1 MLNKNFEKGITILE
15 ALVATA
21 ILGMIAMFFISSSS
35 LFLGS
40 QQTLV
45 KQNKYQQLAD
55 LIIKDVSE
63 HVKSEFNPYG
73 EVVVDQTI
81 LDTTDKEENIVF
93 LRGIDEAPKV
103 GDIFLVE
110 GVGEQFK
117 IVGEPFSPK
126 EWSDATDGN
135 PEKIYEI
142 AVKDE
147 IVKGRNEI
155 AIDKNVTFISFQKN
169 ELTCFKDI
177 IHLTLDEG
185 VDCEQD
191 IKDLVTEWKNRIKA
205 DTKITYATIEMSNE
219 GLLTVTLG
227 DEINKTVIAKKF
239 PQCAFN
245 INISETEEDAGSV
258 VFDFG
263 GNIGTVETGIMIGN
277 ENPTHHYFL
286 NKQNHK
292 QYTSDSD
299 TSAEAYA
306 GNSCASTIDS
316 SPCRQNYAY
325 LNTITVFLYKYDGTG
340 SKGVDENGKVL
351 STESA
356 TTPSYEGDVW
366 LQAALCKNDFKMPNG
381 TKWKQCDK
389 IGADD
394 PDYEKVETNELS
406 LWFIFSEANGT
417 KSAGRN
423 GSRVGKNGYGYV
435 GFRTSGLPVGARVL
449 VFDDANESCYES
461 INLDSG
467 TKYKCDGGYDWHGK
481 HDGLV
486 LHLDKKLEDINL
498 LEDVFLSLT
507 SPSYN
512 IKEWKV
518 LKSSKNDEAD
528 TWTPGCLLAE
538 NVIGS
543 AFDGGRDD
551 SCWQT
556 IESTF
561 STLKVSISDTKSDEL
576 IIEPPEDFKPE
587 NGFLR
592 IGSELIAYNTY
603 DADSGK
609 FKGLVRGLFNKVK
622 VIDINA
628 KSGSPAEPKN
638 DGIQVVCVD
647 SMETAYPDPTY
658 REKLSLY
665 NNKIYKESDDLR
677 KNIVCETGKLN
688 DDGSKQFS
696 SPSMEMGRWYSWAH
710 IDYSSDQAQIGKT
723 YRINKRFKK
732 GNFVGERD
740 HIYDG
745 GGNFSVGDIIYNE
758 LSEAASHS
766 KGDRV
771 YDGYPDIN
779 APGIYL
785 DNDNDVDK
793 KFPNEMSNYE
803 GIKDKEQLVISVPR
817 KVQLR
822 TSTAKPPSSIM
833 TCT

>member
-21 ILGMIAMFFISSSS
+21 ILGMIAMFFINSSSV
-35 LFLGS
+35 FLGS

-81 LDTTDKEENIVF
+81 TEGNKVF
-93 LRGIDEAPKV
+93 LRGIDEVPKI
-103 GDIFLVE
+103 GDIFLVQD
-110 GVGEQFK
+110 VGEQFK
-117 IVGEPFSPK
+117 IVGDSK
-126 EWSDATDGN
+126 EWSGATDGN

-142 AVKDE
+142 
-147 IVKGRNEI
+147 IVEGGITKGRNEI
-155 AIDKNVTFISFQKN
+155 AIDKNVTFIYFQKN

-177 IHLTLDEG
+177 IDLKLDDPSTLKHEG

-191 IKDLVTEWKNRIKA
+191 IKNLVTEWQNRIKA
-205 DTKITYATIEMSNE
+205 DTKIDYATIEMSNE

-227 DEINKTVIAKKF
+227 DEINNTVIAKKF

-263 GNIGTVETGIMIGN
+263 GNIGAVETGIMIGN

-286 NKQNHK
+286 NNKNHK
-292 QYTSDSD
+292 QYTDGSTLEVYS
-299 TSAEAYA
+299 
-306 GNSCASTIDS
+306 GNSCASTISS

-325 LNTITVFLYKYDGTG
+325 LNTITVFLYQYDGTG
-340 SKGVDENGKVL
+340 STG

-366 LQAALCKNDFKMPNG
+366 LQASLCKNTFKMPNG
-381 TKWKQCDK
+381 ETWKQCDK
-389 IGADD
+389 IGADN

-406 LWFIFSEANGT
+406 LWFIFSEAAGK
-417 KSAGRN
+417 KSEGRN
-423 GSRVGKNGYGYV
+423 GGRTSQNGHGYL

-449 VFDDANESCYES
+449 VFDDASESCYES
-461 INLDSG
+461 IEQDAG
-467 TKYKCDGGYDWHGK
+467 TKYKCDGGYDWNGK

-486 LHLDKKLEDINL
+486 LHLDKKVEDINL

-518 LKSSKNDEAD
+518 LKSSKNDEDD

-561 STLKVSISDTKSDEL
+561 STLKETISDTKYDEL
-576 IIEPPEDFKPE
+576 IIEPPYEDFKPE

-592 IGSELIAYNTY
+592 IGSELIAYDTY

-622 VIDINA
+622 VMDDDVD
-628 KSGSPAEPKN
+628 GFKN
-638 DGIQVVCVD
+638 KGIQVGCVD
-647 SMETAYPDPTY
+647 KKKVDDSSEAYNFITMETAYPVQKY

-665 NNKIYKESDDLR
+665 NDLKYKELVDLR
-677 KNIVCETGKLN
+677 LTNVCESDKLSGGGK
-688 DDGSKQFS
+688 QYS
-696 SPSMEMGRWYSWAH
+696 SPNMEMGRWYSWAH
-710 IDYSSDQAQIGKT
+710 NETKGQT
-723 YRINKRFKK
+723 YTLIQRVKN
-732 GNFVGERD
+732 NFVVTRD
-740 HIYDG
+740 HQYDG
-745 GGNFSVGDIIYNE
+745 GGKFSKGDIIYNE
-758 LSEAASHS
+758 LSEPASHS

-785 DNDNDVDK
+785 DNDDDDKK
-793 KFPNEMSNYE
+793 KFPNEMSKYT
-803 GIKDKEQLVISVPR
+803 GIEDKEQLVISVPR

-833 TCT
+833 TCI